1 MERSMQNTIRTYI
14 SRIKNNNLDYHMILY
29 SNNHLFEYNPK
40 TKEFRP
46 FNSIKWYE
54 LDDDSFYNILRY
66 LDSIYEILSSY
77 DNPDINQ
84 EICMKV
90 ENTILIDLFKL
101 KENLRKSIPNVK
113 ATTFTELCLKNSI
126 MECNNLIEYISDI
139 YDKWNKV
146 ALFVLSNYEDIE
158 ELI

>member
-29 SNNHLFEYNPK
+29 SNSHLFEYNPK

-54 LDDDSFYNILRY
+54 LDDDLFYNILRY

-84 EICMKV
+84 EVSMKV
-90 ENTILIDLFKL
+90 GNTILIDLSKL
-101 KENLRKSIPNVK
+101 TENLKRSIPNVK

-126 MECNNLIEYISDI
+126 TECNNLIEYISDI
-139 YDKWNKV
+139 YDKWNRV
-146 ALFVLSNYEDIE
+146 ALFILNNYEDIE
-158 ELI
+158 DLL